1 MSAMNISFRLEM
13 KDRKYMNIHTI
24 ANHLNS
30 LADNSDTGMSFD
42 CQPISGEVDVLQITI
57 LGREELPIFVSV
69 TDDQILCISYLWGI
83 DEVKPDSVAAMH
95 ESMLEMNIPMPL
107 SSFSKIG
114 DKYVIFGALAISSSF
129 ADIEYELTLL
139 SNNALEVID
148 DMSDY
153 LI

>member
-1 MSAMNISFRLEM
+1 
-13 KDRKYMNIHTI
+13 MNIHTI
-24 ANHLNS
+24 ADHLNG
-30 LADNSDTGMSFD
+30 LAGNSDTGMDFD

-69 TDDQILCISYLWGI
+69 TDDQILCISYLWGA
-83 DEVKPDSVAAMH
+83 DEVKPDGLTAMH

-114 DKYVIFGALAISSSF
+114 DKYVVFGALSINSSF
-129 ADIEYELTLL
+129 DDIEHELAVLN
-139 SNNALEVID
+139 SNALEVID

-153 LI
+153 LL

>member
-1 MSAMNISFRLEM
+1 
-13 KDRKYMNIHTI
+13 MNIHTI
-24 ANHLNS
+24 ADHLNS

-42 CQPISGEVDVLQITI
+42 CQPISGEVDVLQVTI

-69 TDDQILCISYLWGI
+69 TDDQILCISYLWGVE
-83 DEVKPDSVAAMH
+83 EVKPSSIEAMH

-114 DKYVIFGALAISSSF
+114 NKYVVFGALSINSSF
-129 ADIEYELTLL
+129 TDIEHELAVLN
-139 SNNALEVID
+139 NNALEVID

-153 LI
+153 LL

>member
-1 MSAMNISFRLEM
+1 
-13 KDRKYMNIHTI
+13 MNIHTI
-24 ANHLNS
+24 ADHLNS

-42 CQPISGEVDVLQITI
+42 CQPISGDVDVLQITI
-57 LGREELPIFVSV
+57 LGREELPVFVSV

-83 DEVKPDSVAAMH
+83 DEVEPDSLNAMH

-114 DKYVIFGALAISSSF
+114 DKYVIFGALSINSSF
-129 ADIEYELTLL
+129 DDIEHELTVL

-153 LI
+153 LV